1 MHRAQVDAPI
11 ALGVVVC
18 HEVEHVPVR
27 HDQNALLGLALAVD
41 LYTQSTPWA
50 SAVRHTLAVQMP
62 FASAAASHAKC
73 RALAVRTSSCVTRV
87 HMPCAFRRAHAVCRA
102 HVMPCTRL
110 GHGAG
115 PHDGVVCSRVGQER
129 LEHLGVALELEVV
142 RHATV
147 RLRGPLLF
155 TGCEQNGGVLIPQN
169 AKKNRNARRVG
180 TLPRDVARSARPRA
194 LPSKNY
200 RYLLV
205 SQTSSQM
212 RPRRALAALAVVLL
226 PLVRAVCPDT
236 VDPSNPD
243 CSSCQNQA
251 AAESKYCAFY

>member
-1 MHRAQVDAPI
+1 MTHLELGAGLLRRLDGGAQHGHHLVEQRRRTIAQLGPELCRDGVLKLEVVVVLHAHVDDELLRAARCGEVVDRAQVDAPI
-11 ALGVVVC
+11 ALGAVVC
-18 HEVEHVPVR
+18 HEVEHVSVR

-115 PHDGVVCSRVGQER
+115 PYDGVVGSRVGHER

-147 RLRGPLLF
+147 R
-155 TGCEQNGGVLIPQN
+155 QH
-169 AKKNRNARRVG
+169 
-180 TLPRDVARSARPRA
+180 
-194 LPSKNY
+194 
-200 RYLLV
+200 
-205 SQTSSQM
+205 
-212 RPRRALAALAVVLL
+212 PRRHACSQDVNK
-226 PLVRAVCPDT
+226 T
-236 VDPSNPD
+236 VG
-243 CSSCQNQA
+243 C
-251 AAESKYCAFY
+251 